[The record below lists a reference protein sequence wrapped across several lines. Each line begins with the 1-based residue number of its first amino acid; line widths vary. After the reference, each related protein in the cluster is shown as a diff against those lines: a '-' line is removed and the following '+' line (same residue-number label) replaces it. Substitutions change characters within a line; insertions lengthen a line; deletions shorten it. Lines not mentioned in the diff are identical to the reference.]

1 MARVKNL
8 KKAVTLL
15 KLLDEFIPDPVVC
28 GGGAGLVALTGSVTL
43 LLKMASK
50 KRAVMG
56 GAR

>member
-1 MARVKNL
+1 M
-8 KKAVTLL
+8 L
-15 KLLDEFIPDPVVC
+15 KLLDEFIPDPVAC
-28 GGGAGLVALTGSVTL
+28 GGGAGLLALTGSVTL